1 MDTSLFPG
9 GSNCSI
15 KEIVVMI
22 LSEEWPLSVGQIHER
37 LRRMH
42 AVECSYQA
50 VFKHVKELSRRGIL
64 DCRERRYRISLE
76 WLERLYLFVQN
87 YFECYEQNPAGVIGP
102 RAKLELLAKY
112 QRMRR
117 APPSFG
123 VRLR

>member
-1 MDTSLFPG
+1 MDTSLFPSS
-9 GSNCSI
+9 SNCSI

-22 LSEEWPLSVGQIHER
+22 LSEEWPLSVRQIYER

-64 DCRERRYRISLE
+64 DCRERRYMISLG

-87 YFECYEQNPAGVIGP
+87 YLECYEQNPGGVIGP
-102 RAKLELLAKY
+102 RAELELLAKY
-112 QRMRR
+112 QRMTGV
-117 APPSFG
+117 PPALG
-123 VRLR
+123 PRLR